1 MALTETTSNFPILG
15 NDSLWHPCYDRDM
28 SPDDYRI
35 ALYFISA
42 FSFAF
47 ALASAIAYAIRHERL
62 PFVKR
67 FPHSM
72 LHAFMAS
79 IVTSTVLLLA
89 IDTMYLATYSETIF
103 STTYALRFFN
113 FTETGISWILH
124 HSFMITMSVLP
135 FLLGH
140 VMYGHIHRYL
150 SHHARNRHH
159 IK

>member
-1 MALTETTSNFPILG
+1 
-15 NDSLWHPCYDRDM
+15 M
-28 SPDDYRI
+28 SPDDYQI

-47 ALASAIAYAIRHERL
+47 ALASAIACAIRHERL

-67 FPHSM
+67 FPRSM
-72 LHAFMAS
+72 LHAFVAA
-79 IVTSTVLLLA
+79 ILTSTILLLA
-89 IDTMYLATYSETIF
+89 VDSIYLATYAETIF

-140 VMYGHIHRYL
+140 VLYGHVHRHL
-150 SHHARNRHH
+150 SHHARKHH
-159 IK
+159 TH